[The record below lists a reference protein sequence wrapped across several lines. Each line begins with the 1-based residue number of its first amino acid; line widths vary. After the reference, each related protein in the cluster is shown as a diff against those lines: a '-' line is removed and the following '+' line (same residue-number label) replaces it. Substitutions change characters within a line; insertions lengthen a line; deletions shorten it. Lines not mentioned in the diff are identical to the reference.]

1 MTAPEPTFAPA
12 PGRTADVEYAGTHRI
27 GRVRLNRPRALNS
40 LTGKMVESMLA
51 QLTAWATDDAV
62 GAVFIDGA
70 GEKGLCAGGDVR
82 AVREAVLSGETE
94 EAIRFWDT
102 EYRLNALIADYP
114 KPYVAWMDGV
124 VMGGGVGISAHGS
137 QRLVTERA
145 KVAMPETIIGFYP
158 DVGGLYH
165 LAHAPGELGT
175 HAALTGFTFGPA
187 DAVVLGLADGVV
199 AVSDKEKVLADLAAA
214 LGEVAP
220 GSDDTATADEDDANA
235 TADADDV
242 AAEEA
247 QVAPRS
253 ELETQ
258 RGWIDECYAGDDAT
272 EILRRLLAH
281 DDTAARAAGEAI
293 ASRSPHSVAATLAA
307 LRRAANLDVRG
318 VLAQDA
324 RLSRVFV
331 EHPDFNE
338 GVRALLVDK
347 DNAPQW
353 ADASIAD
360 VDLTQVLAALAE
372 RSASQNT
379 GGPA

>member
-1 MTAPEPTFAPA
+1 MTVTDSPFVPA
-12 PGRTADVEYAGTHRI
+12 PGHTSEVEYAVTHRI

-40 LTGKMVESMLA
+40 LTGAMVESMLA
-51 QLTAWATDDAV
+51 QLTRWAADDAV

-102 EYRLNALIADYP
+102 EYQLNALIADYP

-165 LAHAPGELGT
+165 LAHSPGELGT

-199 AVSDKEKVLADLAAA
+199 AVSDKQKVLDDLAAA
-214 LGEVAP
+214 LGEVA
-220 GSDDTATADEDDANA
+220 SASEETAS
-235 TADADDV
+235 ADADDMST
-242 AAEEA
+242 EEP

-253 ELETQ
+253 ELEAQ
-258 RGWIDECYAGDDAT
+258 RGWIDECYAGNDAAV
-272 EILRRLLAH
+272 ILQRLLSH
-281 DDTAARAAGEAI
+281 DDPAARAAGEAI

-307 LRRAANLDVRG
+307 LRRAADLDVHG

-324 RLSRVFV
+324 RLSRLFV
-331 EHPDFNE
+331 EHPDFSE

-347 DNAPQW
+347 DNNPRW
-353 ADASIAD
+353 ADTSIAD
-360 VDLTQVLAALAE
+360 VDLTQVLATIGE
-372 RSASQNT
+372 
-379 GGPA
+379 